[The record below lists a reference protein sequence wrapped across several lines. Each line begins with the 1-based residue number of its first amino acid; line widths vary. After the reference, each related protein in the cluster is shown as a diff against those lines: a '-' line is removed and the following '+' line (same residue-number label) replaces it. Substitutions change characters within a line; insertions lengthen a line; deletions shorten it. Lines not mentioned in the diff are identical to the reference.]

1 MHNPTP
7 PWLVKADD
15 GIWELYL
22 DHTLLSSARMC
33 ESSFILSYVQNYRPK
48 GLMPWPLKFGI
59 LMHHCMEWFYK
70 KEMELG
76 NTTADLSI
84 DPIVEA
90 GTFPTREWLEYGAN
104 LWRELGLASYSQFPQ
119 FKAIGGMAGFILTL
133 GQYAEYYHRLGNDL
147 RPIALEIAFGRNKEV
162 PLLVNHLEYKYA
174 PFRLYLAGRIDY
186 LFDDGR
192 RIGAMDHKTFSM
204 AGKNP
209 MSTYEVQ
216 EGMTG
221 YIYAMQYIYEKLKMQ
236 MHSIKD
242 KQALDFERDTN
253 VLWLNFILTK
263 GETDLTKKF
272 MRVPLYK
279 TPYQLEEFR
288 QRQIATAAKIFQMV
302 VEGRPP
308 DFNTSVCT
316 NFWHS
321 TCQFQP
327 VHRLPSKGD
336 MDIILSREF
345 TIEKAWN
352 PEAVDK

>member
-1 MHNPTP
+1 
-7 PWLVKADD
+7 
-15 GIWELYL
+15 
-22 DHTLLSSARMC
+22 
-33 ESSFILSYVQNYRPK
+33 
-48 GLMPWPLKFGI
+48 
-59 LMHHCMEWFYK
+59 MEWFYK
-70 KEMELG
+70 KEMQLG
-76 NTTADLSI
+76 IETVSI
-84 DPIVEA
+84 E
-90 GTFPTREWLEYGAN
+90 FPTRKWLEYGAN
-104 LWRELGLASYSQFPQ
+104 LWRELGLDSYSQFPQ
-119 FKAIGGMAGFILTL
+119 FKAIGGMSGFILTL
-133 GQYAEYYHRLGNDL
+133 GQYAEYYHRLGNNL
-147 RPIALEIAFGRNKEV
+147 KPLALEIAFGKNKEV
-162 PLLVNHLEYKYA
+162 PLLENHLEYKYA
-174 PFRLYLAGRIDY
+174 PFRLYLAGRLDY
-186 LFDDGR
+186 IFDDGR

-204 AGKNP
+204 SGKNP

-221 YIYAMQYIYEKLKMQ
+221 YIYAMHYIYNAHMKKENFK
-236 MHSIKD
+236 
-242 KQALDFERDTN
+242 RDTN

-263 GETDLTKKF
+263 AEADLTKKF

-316 NFWHS
+316 NYWHS